1 MSVFTRIVGYVIGKV
16 LDKKNRVKFND
27 IIRETDILSL
37 ETAFILV

>member
-1 MSVFTRIVGYVIGKV
+1 MSVFTRIVGHVIGKV